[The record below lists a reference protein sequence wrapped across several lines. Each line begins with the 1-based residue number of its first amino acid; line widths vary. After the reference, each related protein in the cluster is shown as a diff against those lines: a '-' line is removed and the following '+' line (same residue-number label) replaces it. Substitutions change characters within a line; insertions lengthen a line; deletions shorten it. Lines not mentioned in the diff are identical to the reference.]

1 MYIFCSKA
9 LADANLGK
17 HGNMLWAFAN
27 GYDESVNAVD
37 KM

>member
-1 MYIFCSKA
+1 MYIFCLKA